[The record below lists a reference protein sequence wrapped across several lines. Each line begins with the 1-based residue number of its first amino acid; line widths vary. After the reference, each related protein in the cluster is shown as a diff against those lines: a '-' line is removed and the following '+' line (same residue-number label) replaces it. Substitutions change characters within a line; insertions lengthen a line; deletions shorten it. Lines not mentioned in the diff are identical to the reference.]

1 MNQVLP
7 EFSGAAKQFIL
18 ANVDGAV
25 GAVGSHLDTAR
36 RSPERPGG
44 AWLEEFFYFAD
55 RELAGSSEQYRG
67 EGFGFSAGL
76 DKEFGP
82 FHAVGVSL
90 GFASTEVEDVLGVDE
105 PLDVTT
111 YQAGAYAG
119 LEKNGFNLD
128 LYAGGGISDFEQ
140 NRLVSIGDF
149 LGAAEGEWQGIHANA
164 SLRAGYEVA
173 FGEKYWV
180 RPSLSLDYLYLDED
194 GRTETGSEGVRL
206 TVEDRTSDTAAATA
220 LLNFGAN
227 FQGKRTW
234 IRPSIRVGYRNEF
247 ISDPVETAFRFQGL
261 TNTDGDVFDS
271 EIARLRSFAFPD
283 EGILLGFTVA
293 AGSQYSSIGFDF
305 DSDIRDGFIRHTGR
319 IVLRLL
325 F

>member
-1 MNQVLP
+1 MYKRQ
-7 EFSGAAKQFIL
+7 
-18 ANVDGAV
+18 
-25 GAVGSHLDTAR
+25 
-36 RSPERPGG
+36 
-44 AWLEEFFYFAD
+44 
-55 RELAGSSEQYRG
+55 
-67 EGFGFSAGL
+67 
-76 DKEFGP
+76 
-82 FHAVGVSL
+82 
-90 GFASTEVEDVLGVDE
+90 
-105 PLDVTT
+105 
-111 YQAGAYAG
+111 
-119 LEKNGFNLD
+119 
-128 LYAGGGISDFEQ
+128 
-140 NRLVSIGDF
+140 
-149 LGAAEGEWQGIHANA
+149 
-164 SLRAGYEVA
+164 
-173 FGEKYWV
+173 
-180 RPSLSLDYLYLDED
+180 
-194 GRTETGSEGVRL
+194 VRL